1 MKNPSYA
8 DSIGKPI
15 TVGNKNRLVFSKED
29 APVPFI
35 SRNESMWEFFEPEL
49 KCRLSMTGTDDSC
62 AARVRSALTERRRCL
77 TVTSGYMSIT
87 TNTRPQYK
95 GGDGMKLKDKKIEI
109 LAPHTVRDNE
119 GFATT
124 TLELV
129 DAPLWAYFRQLS
141 GKEVFAAD
149 QLQGRSAVH
158 DKLPH
163 GFNDRLRCA
172 VQGRSVR
179 YNPH

>member
-1 MKNPSYA
+1 M
-8 DSIGKPI
+8 
-15 TVGNKNRLVFSKED
+15 
-29 APVPFI
+29 
-35 SRNESMWEFFEPEL
+35 
-49 KCRLSMTGTDDSC
+49 
-62 AARVRSALTERRRCL
+62 

-87 TNTRPQYK
+87 TKTRPQYK

-124 TLELV
+124 TLEPV
-129 DAPLWAYFRQLS
+129 DAPLWAYFRQRS
-141 GKEVFAAD
+141 FCGGND
-149 QLQGRSAVH
+149 QLQGKSAVH

-163 GFNDRLRCA
+163 GFNNRLRRA